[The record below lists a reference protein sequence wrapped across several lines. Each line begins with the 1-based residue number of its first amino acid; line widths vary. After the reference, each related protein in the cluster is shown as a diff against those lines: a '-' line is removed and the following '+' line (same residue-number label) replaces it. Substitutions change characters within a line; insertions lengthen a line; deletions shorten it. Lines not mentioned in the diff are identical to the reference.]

1 MDNTKKI
8 FRDIKADGMLT
19 SASDLRRY
27 LTGFPSSFGFVYTD
41 AQESI
46 FFTDPRY
53 AEAAKAALQNE
64 YISVSVAKTTDSV
77 LDYIKSKKVR
87 RLAVPLDRLTVS
99 EQENLLRHR
108 FKLIDSSPVFIQ
120 AMSVKNEEEI
130 KCIRRACEIAQAAYA
145 SLLGELREGLTENEV
160 AGYLEYLMRKGGAED
175 RSFETIVAFG
185 VNSSVPHHAAG
196 QDKLKKG
203 SPVLIDFGCK
213 YGGYCS
219 DMTRTIWFGGK
230 PDEGFSAVYEAV
242 YSAHEAVMQ
251 GVHPGIT
258 GRQADALARG
268 FLARRNLDKFFT
280 HSLGHGIG
288 INIHEFP
295 TLGPNSE
302 AVLKDGMVF
311 SNEPGVYFEGNFG
324 IRIEDTVRLENG
336 TVKSFMTTDK
346 KLTVL

>member
-120 AMSVKNEEEI
+120 AMSVKN
-130 KCIRRACEIAQAAYA
+130 
-145 SLLGELREGLTENEV
+145 
-160 AGYLEYLMRKGGAED
+160 
-175 RSFETIVAFG
+175 
-185 VNSSVPHHAAG
+185 
-196 QDKLKKG
+196 
-203 SPVLIDFGCK
+203 
-213 YGGYCS
+213 
-219 DMTRTIWFGGK
+219 
-230 PDEGFSAVYEAV
+230 
-242 YSAHEAVMQ
+242 
-251 GVHPGIT
+251 
-258 GRQADALARG
+258 
-268 FLARRNLDKFFT
+268 
-280 HSLGHGIG
+280 
-288 INIHEFP
+288 
-295 TLGPNSE
+295 
-302 AVLKDGMVF
+302 
-311 SNEPGVYFEGNFG
+311 
-324 IRIEDTVRLENG
+324 
-336 TVKSFMTTDK
+336 
-346 KLTVL
+346 

>member
-1 MDNTKKI
+1 
-8 FRDIKADGMLT
+8 MLT

-258 GRQADALARG
+258 GRQVDALARG

-311 SNEPGVYFEGNFG
+311 SNEPGVYFEGKFG

>member
-41 AQESI
+41 AQESV

-203 SPVLIDFGCK
+203 NPVLIDFGCK

-230 PDEGFSAVYEAV
+230 PDEEFSAVYEAV
-242 YSAHEAVMQ
+242 YSAHETAMQ
-251 GVHPGIT
+251 GIHPGMT

-268 FLARRNLDKFFT
+268 FLAGRNLDKFFT

-311 SNEPGVYFEGNFG
+311 SNEPGVYFEGKFG